1 MTKSHPTAHTK
12 RPPFTPVVC
21 IQSSHSQPSLPRAAT
36 AGEKEKK
43 GGAVGG
49 GRGWND
55 LHNKILTTQPQDTAL
70 LGGEPQYLY
79 TTLYFRSLR
88 CRAGSEDNNTPS
100 SGTNVTNII
109 NIFIAL

>member
-1 MTKSHPTAHTK
+1 MW
-12 RPPFTPVVC
+12 PPFTPVVY
-21 IQSSHSQPSLPRAAT
+21 IQSSQSQPSLPRAAT
-36 AGEKEKK
+36 AGEV